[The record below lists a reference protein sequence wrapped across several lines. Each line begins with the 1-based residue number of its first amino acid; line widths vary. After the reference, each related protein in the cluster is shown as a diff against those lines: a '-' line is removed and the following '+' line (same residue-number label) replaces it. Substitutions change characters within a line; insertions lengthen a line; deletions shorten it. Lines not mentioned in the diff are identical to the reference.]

1 MNNEHTE
8 IYISV
13 LVQIYV
19 QFLILQYKIG
29 VNGRNRCA
37 NLNEKADK

>member
-1 MNNEHTE
+1 MNNKPTE
-8 IYISV
+8 IYIGV

-19 QFLILQYKIG
+19 QFLISQYKIG

-37 NLNEKADK
+37 NLNEKTDK